1 MFYHPLH
8 FVELINRLALSSF
21 GDSKKSFGVF
31 SSTTT
36 PLSMKITFVPTFFA
50 KFISW
55 VTTSIAIPSP
65 ASFLITSNTS
75 PISSGSRAE
84 VGSSNRITSGS
95 VAISAAHGGAG
106 LRIHKEGV
114 VGGAVGANGVA

>member
-8 FVELINRLALSSF
+8 FIELINRLALSSF

-55 VTTSIAIPSP
+55 VTTSIVCQLSHH
-65 ASFLITSNTS
+65 L
-75 PISSGSRAE
+75 
-84 VGSSNRITSGS
+84 
-95 VAISAAHGGAG
+95 
-106 LRIHKEGV
+106 
-114 VGGAVGANGVA
+114 